1 MSETTPTRS
10 ALRELAEERRAM
22 QDGYAFLDEKCLLLA
37 AEILRELK
45 RYEALMADFR
55 PAQRAAGEALRAA
68 VARHGLNELE
78 CQPAGRLEAAALER
92 TRHGLMG
99 VTLQSAELAG
109 PLLAEEAVSVSPEAA
124 LCRQTHDAVVR
135 LAVRLAAVSGNLE
148 RLHREYRRA
157 VRRARALHDVLLP
170 ETERTLHDLEAR
182 LEELE
187 QEEAVWVRHRREPAA
202 GRSHRAG

>member
-1 MSETTPTRS
+1 VSELTPTRS
-10 ALRELAEERRAM
+10 ALRELGEERRAM
-22 QDGYAFLDEKCLLLA
+22 REGYAFLDEKCLLLA

-45 RYEALMADFR
+45 RHEALMEDFR

-68 VARHGLNELE
+68 VARHGLQELE
-78 CQPAGRLEAAALER
+78 CQPAGRLEAAGIER
-92 TRHGLMG
+92 ARRGLMG

-109 PLLAEEAVSVSPEAA
+109 PLLAEEAVSASPEAA
-124 LCRQTHDAVVR
+124 FCREAHEAVVR

-148 RLHREYRRA
+148 RLRREYRRT

-170 ETERTLHDLEAR
+170 ETERALHDLEAR

-187 QEEAVWVRHRREPAA
+187 QEEAVWVWVWVRQQRP
-202 GRSHRAG
+202 GLT